1 MPVSPPA
8 RGEESFA
15 ERLVVANSI
24 LRNPPRILIVDDEEN
39 IRAILEKIVEG
50 FGYPFQSV
58 KNGFEAITLLNQ
70 ERFNI
75 VLCDVRMPIL
85 DGYQLIKSVLPGQP
99 HLAFIMI
106 TASADAKT
114 ATKMFQAGATD
125 YITKP
130 FQAQEVRETLEK
142 TIEKQRKKNEDR
154 IYVGTI
160 EKTIETQSAML
171 SEALK
176 IVDTSHRETLEALV
190 YALDAREHETQCHS
204 RRVRDYT
211 VHLAKKAGVTADLLP
226 LIGQGALLHDI
237 GKIGVSDA
245 ILLKP
250 GKLTEEEWLEM
261 RKHPE
266 IGYSMLKAIPFLKGG
281 AEIVLS
287 HQERFDGTGYPRQL
301 KKEKIPLGARIFA
314 ICDTFDCMTS
324 DRPYRKA
331 LPMEMAVEE
340 IKRFA
345 EIQFDP
351 EIVSV
356 FLNIPLEEW
365 RTIREKASLLHEL
378 SGGHGAK
385 YL

>member
-1 MPVSPPA
+1 MTFSRRLNEPWGS
-8 RGEESFA
+8 
-15 ERLVVANSI
+15 ERSVVAHSI
-24 LRNPPRILIVDDEEN
+24 FRDPPRILIVDDEEN

-130 FQAQEVRETLEK
+130 FQAQEVRETLAK
-142 TIEKQRKKNEDR
+142 TIEKQRKNNEDR

-160 EKTIETQSAML
+160 EKTIETQSIML

-176 IVDTSHRETLEALV
+176 VVDTSHRETLEALV

-204 RRVRDYT
+204 RRVRDFT
-211 VHLAKKAGVTADLLP
+211 VYLAKKAGVSADLLP

-287 HQERFDGTGYPRQL
+287 HQERFDGSGYPRQL

-351 EIVSV
+351 EMVSV
-356 FLNIPLEEW
+356 FLNIQLEEW

-378 SGGHGAK
+378 SGG
-385 YL
+385 L